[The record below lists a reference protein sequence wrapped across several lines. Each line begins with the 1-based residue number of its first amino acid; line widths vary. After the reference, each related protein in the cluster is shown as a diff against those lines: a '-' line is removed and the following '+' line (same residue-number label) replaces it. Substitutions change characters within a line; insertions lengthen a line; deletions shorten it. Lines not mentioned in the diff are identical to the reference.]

1 MSREGG
7 VQKISVVIGDR
18 IAEKNIAGTP
28 PRAGTASE
36 GIMPLSDEDG
46 AALIAE
52 LEKAKKDLELQK
64 REFEAELA
72 WFQYETELE

>member
-1 MSREGG
+1 M
-7 VQKISVVIGDR
+7 
-18 IAEKNIAGTP
+18 AGTA

-46 AALIAE
+46 AAWIAE

-72 WFQYETELE
+72 

>member
-1 MSREGG
+1 M
-7 VQKISVVIGDR
+7 VIGDR
-18 IAEKNIAGTP
+18 IAEKNIAGAV

-46 AALIAE
+46 AVLIAE
-52 LEKAKKDLELQK
+52 LEKAKKDLEVQK
-64 REFEAELA
+64 REFEVELA